1 MSQSVPRLLSNNTSG
16 FPININIFIKF
27 PSSTKS
33 WRDCRLNSEWQCR
46 HTLSVGPSNFKNYSY
61 RLFMLIFPR
70 NIRVEVAR
78 SLRTSSYSQFGFG
91 AEWVLSEKSLPSIF
105 SVFILSFLGFFFSV
119 PPYRLLFILFFSVL
133 LKTFILKP
141 HLKTTIWKQFS
152 ELSHRIEICFLTTP
166 ET

>member
-105 SVFILSFLGFFFSV
+105 SVFILSFLGFFFSSS
-119 PPYRLLFILFFSVL
+119 LSSSFHFIFFGIVKNFYSQTSSQNHY
-133 LKTFILKP
+133 LKTILWII
-141 HLKTTIWKQFS
+141 T
-152 ELSHRIEICFLTTP
+152 
-166 ET
+166 